1 MELRTSDCYRE
12 MLSAQP
18 LILRIAEFF
27 SGYSPPIFATL
38 GIDVS
43 TYYSVIMSPA
53 KSILENWKIPNTIYK
68 EIYEYNQQDMIFES
82 WTELKK
88 SWENFEL
95 WTAFIK
101 NARELYL
108 ENVQLAS
115 VG

>member
-1 MELRTSDCYRE
+1 MEPRTSDCYRE
-12 MLSAQP
+12 MLSTQP

-53 KSILENWKIPNTIYK
+53 NSILENWKIPNTIYK

-82 WTELKK
+82 WTELKNLGK
-88 SWENFEL
+88 TLNSEQHLLRGWES
-95 WTAFIK
+95 FILK
-101 NARELYL
+101 MCN
-108 ENVQLAS
+108 
-115 VG
+115 